1 MTHLEFDGA
10 GRKLP
15 FFLAMEEVAA
25 RRYVAAHDDLLFTWQ
40 VAPTV
45 ICGCHQDVAAE
56 VNLAYCRSA
65 AIDVVRRRSGG
76 GAVFANLSNVMIS
89 YICHDDGPVE
99 EVFGCYTSRIA
110 SLLRKLGVDA
120 EAGSRNDVTI
130 SGRKVSGGAFYHT
143 PGAYIAHST
152 MLIDTD
158 LTQMERTLTP
168 SRAKMESN
176 GVKSVASRVTTLRE
190 HLPEITP
197 EEFRNQVAAM
207 CDSALKATPA
217 DILEAERIEQTYR
230 APGWLL
236 GGRRGRRHNRVDR
249 AGDIWLDVSAP
260 HGIIESVTISGD
272 FFATGDVAAICS
284 RLKATPLNRSAVEAA
299 IATSPIAGLT
309 AAELAEMIIAS
320 V

>member
-1 MTHLEFDGA
+1 MTHLEFDG
-10 GRKLP
+10 GRRKLP
-15 FFLAMEEVAA
+15 FYLAMEEVAA
-25 RRYVAAHDDLLFTWQ
+25 RRYVATHGDLLFTWQ

-56 VNLAYCRSA
+56 VDLAYCRSA

-89 YICHDDGPVE
+89 YICRDNGPLE
-99 EVFGCYTSRIA
+99 EVFGRYTTRVA

-120 EAGSRNDVTI
+120 ESGSRNDVTI

-168 SRAKMESN
+168 SRAKLESK
-176 GVKSVASRVTTLRE
+176 GIRSVASRVTTLRE
-190 HLPEITP
+190 HLPGITP
-197 EEFRNQVAAM
+197 EDFRRHAAAM
-207 CDSALKATPA
+207 CDLTLKATPG
-217 DILEAERIEQTYR
+217 DILEAERIEQSYR

-236 GGRRGRRHNRVDR
+236 GGRRGRRHSRVDR
-249 AGDIWLDVSAP
+249 AGDIWIDVSAP
-260 HGIIESVTISGD
+260 QGIIESVGISGD
-272 FFATGDVAAICS
+272 FFATGDVAAMCS
-284 RLKATPLNRSAVEAA
+284 RLKGTALNRRAVETA
-299 IATSPIAGLT
+299 IGTSPVAGLT
-309 AAELAEMIIAS
+309 AAELAETIINS